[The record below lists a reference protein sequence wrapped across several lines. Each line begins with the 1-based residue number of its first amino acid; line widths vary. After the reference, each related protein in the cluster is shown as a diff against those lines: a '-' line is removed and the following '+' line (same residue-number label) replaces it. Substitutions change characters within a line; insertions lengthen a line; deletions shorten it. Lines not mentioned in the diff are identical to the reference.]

1 MHFSPSILFKIF
13 QINDH
18 YTQLA
23 NAQYQCIQ
31 KTYACDTI
39 PNSVWPNSKDSID
52 ESECNGKYKHSPISL
67 AAGGIPSPPKHKI
80 SVPLIVIKVVLLT
93 LGLTGIALIARMVIH
108 KVKKR

>member
-1 MHFSPSILFKIF
+1 MYFSPSILFKTF
-13 QINDH
+13 QINNH

-39 PNSVWPNSKDSID
+39 PNSIWPNGKDSID
-52 ESECNGKYKHSPISL
+52 ESECNGKYKLSPLSL
-67 AAGGIPSPPKHKI
+67 EAGGIPSPAKHKI

-93 LGLTGIALIARMVIH
+93 LGLTSIALIARMVIH